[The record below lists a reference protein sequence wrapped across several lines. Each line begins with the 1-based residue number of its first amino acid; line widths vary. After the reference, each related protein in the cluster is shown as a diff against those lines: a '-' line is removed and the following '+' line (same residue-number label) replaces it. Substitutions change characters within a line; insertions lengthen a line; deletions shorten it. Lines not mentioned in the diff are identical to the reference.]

1 MNFDLNKSLEIL
13 KRTPDVLD
21 AQLRGL
27 AAFWTEN
34 KEAPE
39 RWSAKDVVAHLI
51 HGEIEDW
58 IPRTKIILFEENK
71 RFPPFNPS
79 GFGEI
84 MENKTLDELLI
95 EFRKLRESN
104 ITMLEK
110 FNLCE
115 NDFQKTGIHPEFGE
129 VTLHQHLSTW
139 TVHDLNHLYQ
149 ISRAV
154 GKQYTEDVGPWKK
167 YLRLVR
173 D

>member
-21 AQLRGL
+21 AQLKDL
-27 AAFWTEN
+27 PAFWSEG
-34 KEAPE
+34 KEAVG
-39 RWSAKDVVAHLI
+39 RWSAMDVVAHLI

-58 IPRTKIILFEENK
+58 IPRAKIILFEKNK
-71 RFPPFNPS
+71 QFPPFNPS
-79 GFGEI
+79 GFGKI
-84 MENKTLDELLI
+84 LQNKTMDKLLND
-95 EFRKLRESN
+95 FRKLRESN
-104 ITMLEK
+104 IRELK
-110 FNLCE
+110 KLNLSE

-154 GKQYTEDVGPWKK
+154 GKQYSEDIGPWKK